1 MCRADIAFAAA
12 AHCAQLRPHRRLRGV
27 RNGDGRRPHSR
38 WQLARGAAG
47 GALTATRGPGPA
59 PGCGALPPVRPAHL
73 VHLRDG
79 QTQQR
84 GAASAA
90 GAGAR
95 VAAAR
100 ALAAAGAMAAGAMAA
115 AALDHGARFG
125 GSWRRSSILNVMWRR
140 APFAPSAPSPRPGG
154 GTGGGCAGY
163 MQRIRNETLRPRTW
177 RFEEPANC
185 LAPAECQRQAAAG

>member
-59 PGCGALPPVRPAHL
+59 PGCGALPPVRAAHL

-84 GAASAA
+84 GAGSAA

-100 ALAAAGAMAAGAMAA
+100 ALVAAGLMAAGVMIAAALATMVLASAAAGWSTAKCCGAH
-115 AALDHGARFG
+115 L
-125 GSWRRSSILNVMWRR
+125 S
-140 APFAPSAPSPRPGG
+140 
-154 GTGGGCAGY
+154 
-163 MQRIRNETLRPRTW
+163 LRPRH
-177 RFEEPANC
+177 R
-185 LAPAECQRQAAAG
+185 RRRYRAGCAVYIQLIRSET